1 MNKIEKSQ
9 RALMCVLKAGAY
21 FGVYLACQIVL
32 GLVIGLAFAFSTAL
46 QGGDVDASV
55 EFITKY
61 SLEVTLIS
69 NILAILGCIALAFL
83 FKRKEKR
90 VDKLLDINVNYSP
103 LGKMTACFLFM
114 GVVGQ
119 FAISVILSLIPF
131 PESWIEMLNENSDLI
146 SSGSLFMQVISV
158 AIFAPI
164 AEEIVFRAC
173 IQGSLQEGMPK
184 WVAILVASLIFGLMH
199 GTPISII
206 YATSL
211 GILMGWLYAK
221 FDSIVP
227 SLLFHFT
234 FNLSSVILSILEIN
248 EIVLALIALL
258 SAVLFALCIVYTAI
272 CGKCTLPKKGNTE
285 NDNDSDKNDS
295 DSGDKSDSDMGSGG
309 SDNDGFSVE

>member
-1 MNKIEKSQ
+1 MNKIEKAQ
-9 RALMCVLKAGAY
+9 RAIMCVLKAGAY
-21 FGVYLACQIVL
+21 FGVYFACQIVL
-32 GLVIGLAFAFSTAL
+32 GLIIGIIFAFSTVL
-46 QGGDVDASV
+46 QGGSVDDSV
-55 EFITKY
+55 DFITKY

-69 NILAILGCIALAFL
+69 NILAILGCAALAFL
-83 FKRKEKR
+83 FKRRERR
-90 VDKLLDINVNYSP
+90 VDKLLDINVSYSP

-114 GVVGQ
+114 GIVGQ

-131 PESWIEMLNENSDLI
+131 PESWLEMLNESSDLI
-146 SSGSLFMQVISV
+146 SSGSVFMQVLSV

-164 AEEIVFRAC
+164 AEEIIFRAC

-184 WVAILVASLIFGLMH
+184 WVAILVASLVFGLMH

-221 FDSIVP
+221 FNSIVP

-234 FNLSSVILSILEIN
+234 FNLSSVILSLLEIN

-258 SAVLFALCIVYTAI
+258 SAVLFALCIVYIAI
-272 CGKCTLPKKGNTE
+272 CGKCTLPKKATTE
-285 NDNDSDKNDS
+285 P
-295 DSGDKSDSDMGSGG
+295 SDSDNGDDTGDNTGEGG
-309 SDNDGFSVE
+309 SDNNGFSVE